1 MVTVIQTETRADIET
16 DTDMGTVI
24 ESKKRTEI
32 KKDISTVIQ
41 TEKRLEIKT
50 KEKVFGVDELQHCSK
65 KGVID

>member
-50 KEKVFGVDELQHCSK
+50 KAQMGDGYRAETKAIIAAK
-65 KGVID
+65 I